1 MFIEKGKS
9 DLTAAAM
16 IRKKK
21 TDGGSQSLLTKRLV
35 EEQSDLR
42 R

>member
-16 IRKKK
+16 IRKKA
-21 TDGGSQSLLTKRLV
+21 DGGSQILLTKRLV
-35 EEQSDLR
+35 EVRSDLR